1 MFIAYC
7 DNEPFYAPN
16 VIDKGL
22 KLTSAIITYE
32 INKAGSFEFTIP
44 PLNTQYNAFKKLM
57 SVITVKEDG
66 KEIWRGRPLDTRR
79 DFYNNKKIM
88 CEGELAYLN
97 DGLALAYDFTE
108 EGKTVD
114 YMFRTY
120 YEHYY
125 NDNVTPESRAITMG
139 NITAVDP
146 NTIVKI
152 KSDVAVNILSD
163 ITDNFVNK
171 FGGCLKIRHSNDRS
185 YLDYL
190 DISENISDQVIEF
203 GRNLLNFEEYI
214 DASAICTAIIP
225 LGKQQEDG
233 VRVNVVPIINKYHV
247 DYPASMNLYGRIEQ
261 CIVYDDIDDPQEL
274 YNAAWSDLEKAMN
287 EAVSINISAVDL
299 KALGVNTNRIEVGQY
314 VRVISKPH
322 GVDSYFLCSKIELN
336 LLNAGISTY
345 TFGASESSLID
356 SQISI
361 NKISQKAYDI
371 ATGENQ
377 YIITQTTQTITEE

>member
-7 DNEPFYAPN
+7 DDEPFYAPN

-22 KLTSAIITYE
+22 KLTAAIITYE
-32 INKAGSFEFTIP
+32 MNKAGSFEFTIP

-57 SVITVKEDG
+57 SVITVKENG

-97 DGLALAYDFTE
+97 DGLAMAYDYSE

-114 YMFRTY
+114 YMFHTY

-125 NDNVTPESRAITMG
+125 NDNVAPESRAITMG

-146 NTIVKI
+146 NMIVKI
-152 KSDVAVNILSD
+152 KSEVAVNILSD

-214 DASAICTAIIP
+214 DASAIYTSMVP
-225 LGKQQEDG
+225 LGKQKEDG
-233 VRVNVVPIINKYHV
+233 LRVNVVSLIGQHHV
-247 DYPASMNLYGRIEQ
+247 DYPESIKLYGRIEK
-261 CIVYDDIDDPQEL
+261 CVTYDDIDDPQEL
-274 YNAAWSDLEKAMN
+274 YNASLADLKKAMV

-299 KALGVNTNRIEVGQY
+299 KSLGVNTDRIEVGQY

-322 GVDSYFLCSKIELN
+322 GIDSYFLCSKIELN
-336 LLNAGISTY
+336 LLNAGNSTY
-345 TFGASESSLID
+345 TFGASDSSLID
-356 SQISI
+356 SQIAA
-361 NKISQKAYDI
+361 NKISRKAYDI

-377 YIITQTTQTITEE
+377 YIIDSTTQMEGE

>member
-7 DNEPFYAPN
+7 DDEPFYAPN

-114 YMFRTY
+114 YMFHTY

-125 NDNVTPESRAITMG
+125 NDNVTPDSRVITMG
-139 NITAVDP
+139 NITAVNP

-163 ITDNFVNK
+163 IIDNFVNK
-171 FGGCLKIRHSNDRS
+171 FGGCLKIRHTNDCS

-190 DISENISDQVIEF
+190 DISDNISDQIIEF

-214 DASAICTAIIP
+214 DASKIYTAMVP
-225 LGKQQEDG
+225 LGKQKDDG
-233 VRVNVVPIINKYHV
+233 TRVNVVSIINKYHV
-247 DYPASMNLYGRIEQ
+247 DYPTSMSIYGRIEK
-261 CIVYDDIDDPQEL
+261 CVVYDDIDDPQEL
-274 YNAAWSDLEKAMN
+274 YNIAWEDLEKAMA
-287 EAVSINISAVDL
+287 EAVSITISAVDL
-299 KALGVNTNRIEVGQY
+299 RSLGVNTDRIDVGQY

-322 GVDSYFLCSKIELN
+322 GIDSYYLCSKIELD
-336 LLNAGISTY
+336 LLNPGNSTY

-356 SQISI
+356 SQIAT
-361 NKISQKAYDI
+361 NKISMRAYNI

-377 YIITQTTQTITEE
+377 YIIDPIEI